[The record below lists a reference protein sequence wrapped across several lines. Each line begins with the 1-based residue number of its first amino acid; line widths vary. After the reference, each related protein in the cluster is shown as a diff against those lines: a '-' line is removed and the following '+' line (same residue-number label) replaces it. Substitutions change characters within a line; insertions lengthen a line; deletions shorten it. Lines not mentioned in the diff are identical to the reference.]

1 MAGGLR
7 GLRLLWLAGALAG
20 CSWLPW
26 HHGSGDESATA
37 EAPADAG
44 DASGSKPSE
53 GPCTRKGRAW
63 PEGSRVCEDHKVT
76 RCFPDGVWRVIGS
89 C

>member
-7 GLRLLWLAGALAG
+7 GLRLLLLAGALAG

-26 HHGSGDESATA
+26 HHGGGDESAAA
-37 EAPADAG
+37 EASAKADE
-44 DASGSKPSE
+44 SKPSE
-53 GPCTRKGRAW
+53 GPCTRKSRSW